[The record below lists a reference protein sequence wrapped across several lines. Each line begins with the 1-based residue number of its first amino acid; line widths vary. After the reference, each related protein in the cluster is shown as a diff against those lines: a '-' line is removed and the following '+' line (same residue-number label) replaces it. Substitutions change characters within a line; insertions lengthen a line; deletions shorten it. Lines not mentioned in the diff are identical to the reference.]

1 MAKYEM
7 LYMINNDLS
16 DEAKNAEAAKYE
28 NIVTS
33 FGGTVVS
40 TEKQGT
46 KKLSY
51 PVKFKNE
58 AFYVLMTFECDGS
71 VCAELTRISNISAD
85 TLRSIITKI
94 DD

>member
-16 DEAKNAEAAKYE
+16 DEAKTAEIAKYE

-33 FGGTVVS
+33 YGGTVVS

-46 KKLSY
+46 KKLAY

-71 VCAELTRISNISAD
+71 ACAELTRISNISAD
-85 TLRSIITKI
+85 TMRCIITKL
-94 DD
+94 D